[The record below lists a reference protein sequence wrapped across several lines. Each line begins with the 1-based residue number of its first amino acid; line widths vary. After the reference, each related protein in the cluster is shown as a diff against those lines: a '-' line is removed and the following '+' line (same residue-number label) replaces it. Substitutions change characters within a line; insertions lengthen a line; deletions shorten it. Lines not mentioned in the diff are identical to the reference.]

1 MRVMKMKPEPKALA
15 CGLLKDGG
23 RMLFLLKRDAQGRGS
38 VELPCVGI
46 FGKEDPVLKLAT
58 EFRRQTGID
67 AQVHEVALEGRHNS
81 GSRKRKKWI
90 PALGFRMS
98 AKEARA
104 KPSSEFAGFAW
115 LPMSEAEKIRP
126 SRNCEWLF
134 SGAMR
139 KIGTGSAQD

>member
-1 MRVMKMKPEPKALA
+1 MKMKREPAALA

-23 RMLFLLKRDAQGRGS
+23 RILFMLKRDAQGRGS
-38 VELPCVGI
+38 VELPCVEI
-46 FGKEDPVLKLAT
+46 FGKEDPVLKLSV

-67 AQVHEVALEGRHNS
+67 AQVHEIIQEGRHNS
-81 GSRKRKKWI
+81 GSRKRKKWV

-115 LPMSEAEKIRP
+115 LPMNEAEKIRA

-139 KIGTGSAQD
+139 KSGAGSARD